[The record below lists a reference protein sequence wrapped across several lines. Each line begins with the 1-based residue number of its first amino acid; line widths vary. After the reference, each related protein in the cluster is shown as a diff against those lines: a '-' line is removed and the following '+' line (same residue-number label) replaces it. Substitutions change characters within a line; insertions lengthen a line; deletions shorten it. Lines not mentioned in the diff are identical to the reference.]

1 MPGIDSCQVSEYM
14 GLSESGPQCG
24 YVSRGSESWNAAK
37 GSQAK
42 PKGTA

>member
-24 YVSRGSESWNAAK
+24 YVSRGSENAAK